1 MQLRDWN
8 KQQNN
13 IQFLHETA
21 TYRQAANNTFTLCWG
36 QPQSSVL
43 HAINYVLVHCTKLT
57 ATYMYTAYRFKVQLC
72 RLYIHNVHTWLVA
85 IASPMPAQHRSL
97 LEQTSLRSFDTNIL
111 IYKTQFRHC
120 LYGTGPISQHAYS
133 QLQAA
138 SLQFLCV
145 HALYSPILCKYSNLL
160 TRNIN
165 IKMLLKVVVSEC
177 PFAKVYTCENFPLY
191 LATPRAH

>member
-1 MQLRDWN
+1 
-8 KQQNN
+8 
-13 IQFLHETA
+13 
-21 TYRQAANNTFTLCWG
+21 
-36 QPQSSVL
+36 
-43 HAINYVLVHCTKLT
+43 
-57 ATYMYTAYRFKVQLC
+57 MYTAYRFKVQLC

-145 HALYSPILCKYSNLL
+145 HALYSSILCKYSNLL

-165 IKMLLKVVVSEC
+165 IKMLLKLLSVNVLSLKFTPVKTSHYILQHLELIDYTTINIWELCSKSE
-177 PFAKVYTCENFPLY
+177 FNHKV
-191 LATPRAH
+191 H